1 MANPVLVEVTRD
13 PEGGRFVESRHRGA
27 IAIVDRSGDL
37 VFSIGDVEALTC
49 PRSAFK
55 SMQALPMIEAGGVD
69 AYQLGPQEI
78 ALACASHGGQSQ
90 HVSRVEDWL
99 KKIDCSV
106 ADLECGPHLPSH
118 VPSAHALISEGRTP
132 TRAHNNCSGKHAGFL
147 TLARLMNAPTKGYVQ
162 PDHPV
167 QQRVQEVI
175 SELVDFQ
182 IADHPTGADGCC
194 APNYQMPLKNLALG
208 MSRLANPD
216 LLAPHR
222 QGAVEVMLEALSN
235 HSFFMAGDDRACT
248 ALTQGLSHVGFV
260 KIGAEGVYT
269 GCFAGIGLGLALK
282 IDDGAKRGAEV
293 AVAQLLA
300 RMNLLGAVDQLR
312 DWLEVP
318 IRNTCDKKVGSITV
332 SQEWEKFNLPIA

>member
-37 VFSIGDVEALTC
+37 VFGTGDVDALVC

-55 SMQALPMIEAGGVD
+55 SMQALPMVEAGGPQT
-69 AYQLGPQEI
+69 YHLGPEEI
-78 ALACASHGGQSQ
+78 ALACASHGGQPQ
-90 HVSRVEDWL
+90 HVSRVEAWL
-99 KKIDCSV
+99 EKIDCGV

-118 VPSAHALISEGRTP
+118 VPSAHALISEGKTSS
-132 TRAHNNCSGKHAGFL
+132 RAHNNCSGKHAGFL

-167 QQRVQEVI
+167 QQRIQEVI
-175 SELVDFQ
+175 CELVDFQ
-182 IADHPTGADGCC
+182 VTDHPTGADGCC

-222 QGAVEVMLEALSN
+222 QKAVEKMLEALSN
-235 HSFFMAGDDRACT
+235 YPFYMAGDERACT
-248 ALTQGLSHVGFV
+248 VLTQHLAQVGFV

-269 GCFAGIGLGLALK
+269 GCLAGVGLGLALK
-282 IDDGAKRGAEV
+282 IDDGAKRAAEV
-293 AVAQLLA
+293 AIAQLLM
-300 RMNLLGAVDQLR
+300 RMNLLDAADQLA
-312 DWLEVP
+312 DWIQVP
-318 IRNTCDKKVGSITV
+318 IRNTCDRKVGSITV
-332 SQEWEKFNLPIA
+332 SAEWEKFDLPIA